1 MKKPA
6 QFKNLHRDADNAFLL
21 DELET
26 AMFSISEA
34 MTALAGY
41 EDFAD
46 WFDTLSDMWDEMEPK
61 LEEYESIAADEQ
73 RKEEEGLTRQYWRS
87 VL

>member
-6 QFKNLHRDADNAFLL
+6 QFKNLHRNADNASLL

-34 MTALAGY
+34 MIALAGY

-46 WFDTLSDMWDEMEPK
+46 WFDALSDIWDEMEPK
-61 LEEYESIAADEQ
+61 LEEYENIADDER
-73 RKEEEGLTRQYWRS
+73 RKEEEGLTRDYWRM